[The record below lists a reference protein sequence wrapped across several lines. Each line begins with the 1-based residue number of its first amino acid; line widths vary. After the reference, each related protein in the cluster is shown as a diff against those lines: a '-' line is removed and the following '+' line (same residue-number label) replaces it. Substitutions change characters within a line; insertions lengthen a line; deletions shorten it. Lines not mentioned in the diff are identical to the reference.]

1 MSSYLTLIG
10 MLLIVISPVLL
21 PLSVSAGR
29 AVANLFANAEPSVA
43 TAGSR
48 RRGRSPLSE
57 RRSHTMTGTHSERTA
72 WTTTR

>member
-21 PLSVSAGR
+21 PLSWSAAR
-29 AVANLFANAEPSVA
+29 AVPNLFANAEPSAA

-48 RRGRSPLSE
+48 AVAVVAAE
-57 RRSHTMTGTHSERTA
+57 
-72 WTTTR
+72 